1 MNDEPYLWLEYLYIG
16 LLGLATV
23 AIVWVSAIVI
33 LRLFRGQR

>member
-33 LRLFRGQR
+33 LKLFRGQR